1 MHGEDYVSLGFLFG
15 SKCKVA
21 YISDVSRILPTTEQ
35 CEFFQFVFLVCGHI
49 FQTLKIITTWNS
61 NFFQSPELGI
71 VIFFSL
77 LKQQT
82 PRFHLL
88 ITLIML
94 HASIFVTNRF

>member
-35 CEFFQFVFLVCGHI
+35 CEFFQFVALVCGHI

-61 NFFQSPELGI
+61 NFFQSPETTDPKI
-71 VIFFSL
+71 S
-77 LKQQT
+77 
-82 PRFHLL
+82 RFNYFDYVACQYFCH
-88 ITLIML
+88 
-94 HASIFVTNRF
+94 